1 MFVNKP
7 SITDYMPKFVKE
19 KVRYATRISRYL
31 EKLKHS
37 KDNKTIK
44 GSSTSLWKLCVRPF
58 QPKDKTKTDPSGVI
72 AWIAAKFF
80 KKHKHSSEYDIYFY
94 DEVQGKIGTS
104 IGYQLPGHIVTN
116 TLKLLEEREKRVEAQ
131 TMQNEKN
138 ESLKAEKTEST
149 NMEDLNN
156 STRKKSFMP
165 TKLDTPNM
173 SRRASLRASRRA
185 SLEPHRL
192 AALEDKALSNLS
204 ADKVVESKGDI
215 NIKDI
220 HDLKEILGQMMTF
233 VDDIKTKIEEKEAS
247 KL

>member
-7 SITDYMPKFVKE
+7 SVTDYMPKFVKE

-44 GSSTSLWKLCVRPF
+44 GSSTSLWKLCVRPY
-58 QPKDKTKTDPSGVI
+58 QPKDKTKTDPTGVI

-165 TKLDTPNM
+165 TRPDAPNM
-173 SRRASLRASRRA
+173 SRRASDTPNISRRA
-185 SLEPHRL
+185 SLRV
-192 AALEDKALSNLS
+192 ATLEDKAVSDLS
-204 ADKVVESKGDI
+204 ADKVAKSKGDI

-220 HDLKEILGQMMTF
+220 HDLKEILQQMMTF

>member
-7 SITDYMPKFVKE
+7 SVTDYMPKFVKE

-44 GSSTSLWKLCVRPF
+44 GSSTSLWKLCVRPY
-58 QPKDKTKTDPSGVI
+58 QPKDKTKTDPTGVI

-165 TKLDTPNM
+165 TRPDAPNMSRRASDTPNM
-173 SRRASLRASRRA
+173 SRRASLRVAT
-185 SLEPHRL
+185 
-192 AALEDKALSNLS
+192 LEDKAVSNLS
-204 ADKVVESKGDI
+204 ADKVVKSKGDI

-220 HDLKEILGQMMTF
+220 HDLKEILQQMMTF

>member
-7 SITDYMPKFVKE
+7 SVTDYMPKFVKE

-44 GSSTSLWKLCVRPF
+44 GSSTSLWKLCVRPY
-58 QPKDKTKTDPSGVI
+58 QPKDKTKTDPTGVI

-156 STRKKSFMP
+156 STRKKSLMP
-165 TKLDTPNM
+165 TRPDAPNMSRRASDTPNM
-173 SRRASLRASRRA
+173 SRRASLRVST
-185 SLEPHRL
+185 
-192 AALEDKALSNLS
+192 LEDKLLSNLS

-220 HDLKEILGQMMTF
+220 RDLKEVLGQMMTF

>member
-7 SITDYMPKFVKE
+7 SVTDYMPKFVKE

-44 GSSTSLWKLCVRPF
+44 GSSTSLWKLCVRPY
-58 QPKDKTKTDPSGVI
+58 QPKDKTKTDPTGVI

-156 STRKKSFMP
+156 STRKKSLMP
-165 TKLDTPNM
+165 TRPDAPNMSRRASDTPNM
-173 SRRASLRASRRA
+173 SRRASLRVST
-185 SLEPHRL
+185 
-192 AALEDKALSNLS
+192 LEDKLLSNLS

-220 HDLKEILGQMMTF
+220 HDLKEVLGQMMTF

>member
-7 SITDYMPKFVKE
+7 SVTDYMPKFVKE

-31 EKLKHS
+31 EKLKLS

-44 GSSTSLWKLCVRPF
+44 GSSTSLWKLCVRPY
-58 QPKDKTKTDPSGVI
+58 QPKDKTKTDPTGVI

-149 NMEDLNN
+149 NIEDLNN

-165 TKLDTPNM
+165 AKPDTPNM
-173 SRRASLRASRRA
+173 SRRTSLRVAT
-185 SLEPHRL
+185 
-192 AALEDKALSNLS
+192 LEDKVLSNLS
-204 ADKVVESKGDI
+204 VDKVVESKGDI

-233 VDDIKTKIEEKEAS
+233 VDDIKTKIEDQEAS

>member
-7 SITDYMPKFVKE
+7 SVTDYMPKFVKE

-44 GSSTSLWKLCVRPF
+44 GSSTSLWKLCVRPY
-58 QPKDKTKTDPSGVI
+58 QPKDKTKTDPTGVI

-94 DEVQGKIGTS
+94 DEVQGKIGTG

-138 ESLKAEKTEST
+138 ESLKAERTEST

-165 TKLDTPNM
+165 TRPDAPNMSRRASDTPNM
-173 SRRASLRASRRA
+173 SRRASLRVST
-185 SLEPHRL
+185 
-192 AALEDKALSNLS
+192 LEDKLLSNLS

>member
-7 SITDYMPKFVKE
+7 SVTDYMPKFVKE

-44 GSSTSLWKLCVRPF
+44 GSSTSLWKLCVRPY
-58 QPKDKTKTDPSGVI
+58 QPKDKTKTDPTGVI

-165 TKLDTPNM
+165 TRPDAPNM
-173 SRRASLRASRRA
+173 SRRASDTPNISRRA
-185 SLEPHRL
+185 SLRV
-192 AALEDKALSNLS
+192 ATLEDKAVSDLS
-204 ADKVVESKGDI
+204 ADKVAKSKGDI

-220 HDLKEILGQMMTF
+220 DDLKEILQQMMTF

>member
-7 SITDYMPKFVKE
+7 SVTDYMPKFVKE

-44 GSSTSLWKLCVRPF
+44 GSSTSLWKLCVRPY
-58 QPKDKTKTDPSGVI
+58 QPKDKTKTDPTGVI

-165 TKLDTPNM
+165 TRPDAPNMSRRASDTPNM
-173 SRRASLRASRRA
+173 SRRASLRVAT
-185 SLEPHRL
+185 
-192 AALEDKALSNLS
+192 LEDKAVSNLS
-204 ADKVVESKGDI
+204 ADKVAKSKGDI

-220 HDLKEILGQMMTF
+220 HDLKEILQQMMTF

>member
-7 SITDYMPKFVKE
+7 SVTDYMPKFVKE

-44 GSSTSLWKLCVRPF
+44 GSSTSLWKLCVRPY
-58 QPKDKTKTDPSGVI
+58 QPKDKTKTDPTGVI

-165 TKLDTPNM
+165 TRPDAPNMSRRASDTPNM
-173 SRRASLRASRRA
+173 SRRASLRVAT
-185 SLEPHRL
+185 
-192 AALEDKALSNLS
+192 LEDKAVSDLS
-204 ADKVVESKGDI
+204 ADKVAKSKGDI

-220 HDLKEILGQMMTF
+220 DDLKEILQQMMTF
-233 VDDIKTKIEEKEAS
+233 VDDIKTKIEEKEAC

>member
-7 SITDYMPKFVKE
+7 SVTDYMPKFVKE

-44 GSSTSLWKLCVRPF
+44 GSSTSLWKLCVRPY
-58 QPKDKTKTDPSGVI
+58 QPKDKTKTDPTGVI

-149 NMEDLNN
+149 NMDDLNN

-165 TKLDTPNM
+165 TRPDAPNMSRRASDTPNM
-173 SRRASLRASRRA
+173 SRRASLRVST
-185 SLEPHRL
+185 
-192 AALEDKALSNLS
+192 LEDKLLSNLS

-220 HDLKEILGQMMTF
+220 HDLKEVLGQMMTF
-233 VDDIKTKIEEKEAS
+233 VDDIKTKIEDQEAS

>member
-7 SITDYMPKFVKE
+7 SVTDYMPKFVKE

-31 EKLKHS
+31 EKLKLS

-44 GSSTSLWKLCVRPF
+44 GSSTSLWKLCVRPY
-58 QPKDKTKTDPSGVI
+58 QPKDKTKTDPTGII
-72 AWIAAKFF
+72 AWIAAKIF

-94 DEVQGKIGTS
+94 DEVQGKTGTS

-131 TMQNEKN
+131 TMQNERN
-138 ESLKAEKTEST
+138 ESLKAEKTDSPNT
-149 NMEDLNN
+149 DDLDNMA
-156 STRKKSFMP
+156 RKKSAMTTKPGTP
-165 TKLDTPNM
+165 TL
-173 SRRASLRASRRA
+173 SRRTSLRVST
-185 SLEPHRL
+185 
-192 AALEDKALSNLS
+192 LEDKLLSNIS
-204 ADKVVESKGDI
+204 VDKTLESKYDI
-215 NIKDI
+215 DIKDI
-220 HDLKEILGQMMTF
+220 HELKEILFQMVTF

>member
-7 SITDYMPKFVKE
+7 SVTDYMPKFVKE

-44 GSSTSLWKLCVRPF
+44 GSSTSLWKLCVRPY
-58 QPKDKTKTDPSGVI
+58 QPKDKTKTDPTGVI

-165 TKLDTPNM
+165 TRPDAPNMSRRASDTPNM
-173 SRRASLRASRRA
+173 SRRASLRVAT
-185 SLEPHRL
+185 
-192 AALEDKALSNLS
+192 LEDKAASNLS
-204 ADKVVESKGDI
+204 ADKVVKSKGDF

>member
-7 SITDYMPKFVKE
+7 SVTDYMPKFVKE

-44 GSSTSLWKLCVRPF
+44 GSSTSLWKLCVRPY
-58 QPKDKTKTDPSGVI
+58 QPKDKTKTDPTGVI

-165 TKLDTPNM
+165 TRPDAPNMSRRASDTPNM
-173 SRRASLRASRRA
+173 SRRASLRVAT
-185 SLEPHRL
+185 
-192 AALEDKALSNLS
+192 LEDKAVSDLS
-204 ADKVVESKGDI
+204 ADKVAKSKGDI

-220 HDLKEILGQMMTF
+220 HDLKEILQQMMTF

>member
-7 SITDYMPKFVKE
+7 SVTDYMPKFVKE

-44 GSSTSLWKLCVRPF
+44 GSSTSLWKLCVRPY
-58 QPKDKTKTDPSGVI
+58 QPKDKTKTDPTGVI

-80 KKHKHSSEYDIYFY
+80 KKHKHASEYDIYFY

-156 STRKKSFMP
+156 STRKKSLMP
-165 TKLDTPNM
+165 TRPDAPNMSRRASDTPNM
-173 SRRASLRASRRA
+173 SRRASLRVST
-185 SLEPHRL
+185 
-192 AALEDKALSNLS
+192 LEDKLLSNLS

-220 HDLKEILGQMMTF
+220 RDLKEVLGQMMTF

>member
-7 SITDYMPKFVKE
+7 SVTDYMPKFVKE

-44 GSSTSLWKLCVRPF
+44 GSSTSLWKLCVRPY
-58 QPKDKTKTDPSGVI
+58 QPKDKTKTDPTGVI

-165 TKLDTPNM
+165 TKPDTPNM
-173 SRRASLRASRRA
+173 SRRASLRVAT
-185 SLEPHRL
+185 
-192 AALEDKALSNLS
+192 LEDQAASNLS
-204 ADKVVESKGDI
+204 ADKVVKSKGDI

-233 VDDIKTKIEEKEAS
+233 VDDIKTKIEDQEAS

>member
-7 SITDYMPKFVKE
+7 SVTDYMPKFVKE

-44 GSSTSLWKLCVRPF
+44 GSSTSLWKLCVRPY
-58 QPKDKTKTDPSGVI
+58 QPKDKTKTDPTGVI

-156 STRKKSFMP
+156 STRKKSLMP
-165 TKLDTPNM
+165 TRPDAPNMSRRASDTPNM
-173 SRRASLRASRRA
+173 SRRASLRVAT
-185 SLEPHRL
+185 
-192 AALEDKALSNLS
+192 LEDKAVSDLS
-204 ADKVVESKGDI
+204 ADKVAKSKGDI

-220 HDLKEILGQMMTF
+220 HDLKEILQQMMTF
-233 VDDIKTKIEEKEAS
+233 VDDIKTKIEDKEAS

>member
-7 SITDYMPKFVKE
+7 SVTDYMPKFVKE

-44 GSSTSLWKLCVRPF
+44 GSSTSLWKLCVRPY
-58 QPKDKTKTDPSGVI
+58 QPKDKTKTDPTGVI

-165 TKLDTPNM
+165 TRPDAPNMSRRASDTPNM
-173 SRRASLRASRRA
+173 SRRASLRVST
-185 SLEPHRL
+185 
-192 AALEDKALSNLS
+192 LEDKLLSNLS

-233 VDDIKTKIEEKEAS
+233 VDDIKTKIEDQEAS

>member
-7 SITDYMPKFVKE
+7 SVTDYMPKFVKE

-44 GSSTSLWKLCVRPF
+44 GSSTSLWKLCVRPY
-58 QPKDKTKTDPSGVI
+58 QPKDKTKTDPTGVM

-165 TKLDTPNM
+165 TKPDTPNM
-173 SRRASLRASRRA
+173 SRRASLRVST
-185 SLEPHRL
+185 
-192 AALEDKALSNLS
+192 LEDKLLSNLS

-233 VDDIKTKIEEKEAS
+233 VDDIKTKIEDQEAS

>member
-7 SITDYMPKFVKE
+7 SVTDYMPKFVKE

-44 GSSTSLWKLCVRPF
+44 GSSTSLWKLCVRPY
-58 QPKDKTKTDPSGVI
+58 QPKDKTKTDPTGVI

-94 DEVQGKIGTS
+94 DEVQGKIGTG

-156 STRKKSFMP
+156 STRKKSLMP
-165 TKLDTPNM
+165 TRPDAPNMSRRASDTPNM
-173 SRRASLRASRRA
+173 SRRASLRVST
-185 SLEPHRL
+185 
-192 AALEDKALSNLS
+192 LEDKLLSNLS

-220 HDLKEILGQMMTF
+220 HDLKEVLGQMMTF

>member
-7 SITDYMPKFVKE
+7 SVTDYMPKFVKE

-44 GSSTSLWKLCVRPF
+44 GSSTSLWKLCVRPY
-58 QPKDKTKTDPSGVI
+58 QPKDKTKTDPTGVI

-94 DEVQGKIGTS
+94 DEVQGKIGTG

-165 TKLDTPNM
+165 TKPDTPNM
-173 SRRASLRASRRA
+173 SRRASLRVST
-185 SLEPHRL
+185 
-192 AALEDKALSNLS
+192 LEDKLLSNLS

-220 HDLKEILGQMMTF
+220 HDLKEVLGQMMTF

>member
-7 SITDYMPKFVKE
+7 SVTDYMPKFVKE

-44 GSSTSLWKLCVRPF
+44 GSSTSLWKLCVRPY
-58 QPKDKTKTDPSGVI
+58 QPKDKTKTDPTGVI

-156 STRKKSFMP
+156 STRKKSLMP
-165 TKLDTPNM
+165 TRPDAPNMSRRASDTPNM
-173 SRRASLRASRRA
+173 SRRASLRVAT
-185 SLEPHRL
+185 
-192 AALEDKALSNLS
+192 LEDKAVSNLS
-204 ADKVVESKGDI
+204 ADKVVKSKGDF

>member
-7 SITDYMPKFVKE
+7 SVTDYMPKFVKE

-44 GSSTSLWKLCVRPF
+44 GSSTSLWKLCVRPY
-58 QPKDKTKTDPSGVI
+58 QPKDKTKTDPTGVI

-165 TKLDTPNM
+165 TRPDAPNMSRRASDTPNM
-173 SRRASLRASRRA
+173 SRRASLRVAT
-185 SLEPHRL
+185 
-192 AALEDKALSNLS
+192 LEDKVLSNLS

-233 VDDIKTKIEEKEAS
+233 VDDIKTKIEDQEAS

>member
-7 SITDYMPKFVKE
+7 SVTDYMPKFVKE

-44 GSSTSLWKLCVRPF
+44 GSSTSLWKLCVRPY
-58 QPKDKTKTDPSGVI
+58 QPKDKTKTDPTGVI

-156 STRKKSFMP
+156 
-165 TKLDTPNM
+165 
-173 SRRASLRASRRA
+173 
-185 SLEPHRL
+185 
-192 AALEDKALSNLS
+192 
-204 ADKVVESKGDI
+204 
-215 NIKDI
+215 
-220 HDLKEILGQMMTF
+220 
-233 VDDIKTKIEEKEAS
+233 
-247 KL
+247 

>member
-7 SITDYMPKFVKE
+7 SVTDYMPKFVKE

-44 GSSTSLWKLCVRPF
+44 GSSTSLWKLCVRPY
-58 QPKDKTKTDPSGVI
+58 QPKDKTKTDPTGVI

-116 TLKLLEEREKRVEAQ
+116 SLKLLEEREKRVEAQ

-165 TKLDTPNM
+165 AKPDTPNM
-173 SRRASLRASRRA
+173 SRRTSLRVST
-185 SLEPHRL
+185 
-192 AALEDKALSNLS
+192 LEDKVLSNLS

>member
-7 SITDYMPKFVKE
+7 SVTDYMPKFVKE

-44 GSSTSLWKLCVRPF
+44 GSSTSLWKLCVRPY
-58 QPKDKTKTDPSGVI
+58 QPKDKTKTDPTGVI

-165 TKLDTPNM
+165 TRPDAPNMSRRASDTPNM
-173 SRRASLRASRRA
+173 SRRASLRVAT
-185 SLEPHRL
+185 
-192 AALEDKALSNLS
+192 LEDQAASNLS
-204 ADKVVESKGDI
+204 ADKVVKSKGDF

>member
-7 SITDYMPKFVKE
+7 SVTDYMPKFVKE

-44 GSSTSLWKLCVRPF
+44 GSSTSLWKLCVRPY
-58 QPKDKTKTDPSGVI
+58 QPKDKTKTDPTGVI

-149 NMEDLNN
+149 NMDDLNN

-165 TKLDTPNM
+165 TRPDAPNMSRRASDTPNM
-173 SRRASLRASRRA
+173 SRRASLRVAT
-185 SLEPHRL
+185 
-192 AALEDKALSNLS
+192 LEDQAASNLS
-204 ADKVVESKGDI
+204 ADKVVKSKGDF